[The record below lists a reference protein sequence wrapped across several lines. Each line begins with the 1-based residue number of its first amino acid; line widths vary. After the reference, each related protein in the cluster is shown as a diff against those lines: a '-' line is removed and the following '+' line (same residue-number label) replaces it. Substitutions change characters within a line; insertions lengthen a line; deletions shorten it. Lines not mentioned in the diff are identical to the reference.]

1 MCILYFVEIFNYY
14 YGNSEMVSYHNSIFN
29 LTVNWQIT
37 VCKKQWQ
44 VQQKFGTHVSAIR
57 TLSRL
62 EGVSVNAQRWNS
74 TQQASLAWLV
84 EDQYLRRGLRL
95 KSVSTAFQQLAE
107 MPGSRRKTRQLSN
120 FTLTRTFSSGPKLAA
135 FDFGNQHVSIIIHD

>member
-1 MCILYFVEIFNYY
+1 
-14 YGNSEMVSYHNSIFN
+14 
-29 LTVNWQIT
+29 
-37 VCKKQWQ
+37 
-44 VQQKFGTHVSAIR
+44 
-57 TLSRL
+57 
-62 EGVSVNAQRWNS
+62 
-74 TQQASLAWLV
+74 LV

-135 FDFGNQHVSIIIHD
+135 FDFGNQHVSIIINT